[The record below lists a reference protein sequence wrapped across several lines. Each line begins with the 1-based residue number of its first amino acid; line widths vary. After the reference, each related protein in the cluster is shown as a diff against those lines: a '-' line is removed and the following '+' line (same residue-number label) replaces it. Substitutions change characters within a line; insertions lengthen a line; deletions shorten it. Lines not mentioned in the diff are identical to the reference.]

1 MRAVVCREQKPGA
14 KLELEDWPL
23 RRLGPADIHV
33 RLRAAGVNFP
43 DRLMVDGAYHVA
55 TPPPFVPGME
65 AAGEVLAVGADVTDL
80 RPGDRVMIDG
90 SAELPGLFAEECV
103 FPRALAYPMPAGLDF
118 AEAAA
123 LPVVYATGYHALVQ
137 RGALQ
142 PGETLL
148 VHGAAG
154 GTGLSALH
162 IGAALG
168 AKLIATVG
176 SATKRDALHA
186 LGFEHVIDSSIENV
200 RDRVLEITGKRGV
213 DVVYDPVG
221 GDLFDASVRCMA
233 KEARLLVIGFT
244 SGRFATM
251 ASNIS
256 LVKEISMVGV
266 LYGAWKG
273 RHPVTAAE
281 NMARIGE
288 MVAAGKF
295 RPHIWR
301 KFGLGETREALE
313 SLGNRSVIG
322 KTVLICD
329 QV

>member
-1 MRAVVCREQKPGA
+1 
-14 KLELEDWPL
+14 
-23 RRLGPADIHV
+23 
-33 RLRAAGVNFP
+33 
-43 DRLMVDGAYHVA
+43 
-55 TPPPFVPGME
+55 
-65 AAGEVLAVGADVTDL
+65 
-80 RPGDRVMIDG
+80 
-90 SAELPGLFAEECV
+90 
-103 FPRALAYPMPAGLDF
+103 
-118 AEAAA
+118 
-123 LPVVYATGYHALVQ
+123 
-137 RGALQ
+137 
-142 PGETLL
+142 
-148 VHGAAG
+148 
-154 GTGLSALH
+154 
-162 IGAALG
+162 
-168 AKLIATVG
+168 
-176 SATKRDALHA
+176 
-186 LGFEHVIDSSIENV
+186 
-200 RDRVLEITGKRGV
+200 
-213 DVVYDPVG
+213 
-221 GDLFDASVRCMA
+221 MA